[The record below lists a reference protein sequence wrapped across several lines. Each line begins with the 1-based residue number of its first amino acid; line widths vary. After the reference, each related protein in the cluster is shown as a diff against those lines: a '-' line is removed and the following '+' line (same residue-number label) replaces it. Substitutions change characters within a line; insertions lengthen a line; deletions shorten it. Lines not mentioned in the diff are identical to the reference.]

1 VVNFPDFF
9 RDRRKV
15 AAIVIAILAIIAILA
30 VTWVQAPDLWT
41 SAGLR
46 RDPKL
51 TSYIDT
57 LHALVIEQHP
67 QNLTSWRVTWLN
79 NTAVKVTWGYT
90 YYGAVNASAGKTVNA
105 TESTAANTTG
115 NQTQLVR
122 YDESFV
128 MTNFFSTRAAS
139 AYVNLTKSNYTL
151 MNTTY
156 YRGGAYQQ
164 AFGSPPAT
172 FADYKQVRGAQG
184 NFIWQFDQFVQAGS
198 CQRTYAT

>member
-1 VVNFPDFF
+1 VVNLPGFL

-15 AAIVIAILAIIAILA
+15 AAIVIAILAILAILA
-30 VTWVQAPDLWT
+30 VSWVQAPDLWS

-46 RDPKL
+46 RDPRL
-51 TSYIDT
+51 TTYVDT
-57 LHALVIEQHP
+57 LNALVIEQHP

-90 YYGAVNASAGKTVNA
+90 YFGAVNASAGKTVNA
-105 TESTAANTTG
+105 TESTSNATTG
-115 NQTQLVR
+115 NQTQPIR

-139 AYVNLTKSNYTL
+139 TYVNHINSNFTL
-151 MNTTY
+151 LNTTY
-156 YRGGAYQQ
+156 YRGGAYER

-184 NFIWQFDQFVQAGS
+184 NFIWQFDQFVQVGS
-198 CQRTYAT
+198 CMRTYAT